1 MKAKSKSEIAQ
12 AAGIT
17 LYTLSDWCKPYR
29 KELETMGVK
38 PNTRVVPPKAV
49 IFLAEKFCIDFD
61 D

>member
-1 MKAKSKSEIAQ
+1 MLAQ

-38 PNTRVVPPKAV
+38 PNTRVLPPKAV